1 MKKFYLLFTAML
13 ALFVTTAKADR
24 ILFSENYEAGGV
36 PKTWTINGG
45 TGSIAGD
52 AEGKYFSFALGQN
65 NGRSAHCLWGES
77 IFDPVKEG
85 LTEYAVSIDFQ
96 YQAFGNNQYNGEFA
110 VFSGEKCIKTNG
122 NSSGNWSPYCTIT
135 PDCLFDM
142 NESEDAIKAMDTKD
156 PTLWYLNGD
165 VDNSFNLTAGTWYTL
180 VLNVNVATREVSFTI
195 DDLDGTFHKAG
206 SKTLA
211 EDANIYA
218 SGLYLMN
225 ARYQSVV
232 NIDNVKVTVPG
243 DFANI
248 PVIAL
253 TGLNMA
259 ERTYTI
265 TFMEGETLHVTT
277 TDGSE
282 KVVGYY
288 ETGDVPGAYVI
299 TTSTSGK
306 ITAYTTAGTMQSE
319 QVSVDVVCETINLEG
334 VVKYGIIEAEEGFA
348 KTYQFT
354 IDNSKIEMQPEIFMD
369 FNFKSED
376 GQHDLTLTNQNSGVS
391 VKVSS
396 KGTLTVTT
404 KALGYGPGTTTIEND
419 KEFIIKYDIDFQ
431 KVTGEQLL
439 EKGFEKM
446 DDLNS
451 VTMSGESNW
460 TGRMRMYYKIATG
473 EKDEEGNDIYNN
485 YAVYGFNEN
494 AENYE
499 ATVAGYVGKGLDNP
513 VRQLV
518 EYKGDP
524 IQRYRFVQSKLTQEA
539 ATSLFAPM
547 YLWYGTTGIDKTTG
561 WDIAEDGTYTAKV
574 DANGNPGGTTNV
586 KIYEGIGLVHSGI
599 LGDDEKYDPA
609 NKGYGNIIISN
620 VTLGVDGLTDK
631 DLIVVSKIDNYGGG
645 SVHPEFPVGTNP
657 ETAKAEYKNNTH
669 LGAVNSTVKGTETF
683 QLVNTNTALNRVL
696 VLTEKNGTGIEELPY
711 NKVVSD
717 HNAPIYNL
725 NGVQVSPNALKKGL
739 YIKQGKKFVVR

>member
-1 MKKFYLLFTAML
+1 MKKIYLMFTAML
-13 ALFVTTAKADR
+13 ALFATTAKADR
-24 ILFSENYEAGGV
+24 ILFAENYEAGGV
-36 PKTWTINGG
+36 PATWTVNGG

-77 IFDPVKEG
+77 IFDSVKEG

-122 NSSGNWSPYCTIT
+122 NSDGNWSPYCTIT

-180 VLNVNVATREVSFTI
+180 VLNVNVATREVSFAI

-225 ARYQSVV
+225 ARYQSVI

-243 DFANI
+243 DYANI

-265 TFMEGETLHVTT
+265 TFMEGETLHVTA

-319 QVSVDVVCETINLEG
+319 PVSVDVVCEPITLDG
-334 VVKYGIIEAEEGFA
+334 VVSYGIVNASEGFA

-354 IDNSKIEMQPEIFMD
+354 IDNSNIEMQPEIFMD
-369 FNFKSED
+369 FTFKSD
-376 GQHDLTLTNQNSGVS
+376 NGTDDFVLTNQNNGAQVTIP
-391 VKVSS
+391 S

-404 KALGYGPGTTTIEND
+404 KALGYANGSTTIKND
-419 KEFIIKYDIDFQ
+419 IEYIVKHDIDIQ
-431 KVTGEQLL
+431 HTTADELL
-439 EKGFEKM
+439 AKGFEKL

-451 VTMSGESNW
+451 SNTSGESNW
-460 TGRMRMYYKIATG
+460 TGRLRHAFSIATG
-473 EKDEEGNDIYNN
+473 EKDDEGNDILKY
-485 YAVYGFNEN
+485 YAVYGPN
-494 AENYE
+494 ASGVDKEGNPLTAEYF
-499 ATVAGYVGKGLDNP
+499 AGAKCDFGDKPAANFDV
-513 VRQLV
+513 V
-518 EYKGDP
+518 EP
-524 IQRYRFVQSKLTQEA
+524 IQRYRFLQSKLNEETA
-539 ATSLFAPM
+539 HSLFAPM
-547 YLWYGTTGIDKTTG
+547 YVWYGTTGVDKSYYE
-561 WDIAEDGTYTAKV
+561 EDGVTPKV
-574 DANGNPGGTTNV
+574 DPAGNPGGSTNLQV
-586 KIYEGIGLVHSGI
+586 KLGIGIVFSGQVNDAENYNPNSIAYSPI
-599 LGDDEKYDPA
+599 LI
-609 NKGYGNIIISN
+609 N
-620 VTLGVDGLTDK
+620 TTTMGVDGLTDE

-645 SVHPEFPVGTNP
+645 SVHPSFPAGTDP
-657 ETAKAEYKNNTH
+657 TAAKAEYKAMH
-669 LGAVNSTVKGTETF
+669 LGAVNSTCKGTETF
-683 QLVNTNTALNRVL
+683 TLNRVDAALNRVL
-696 VLTEKNGTGIEELPY
+696 VLSPKNGTGIEEINY

-725 NGVQVSPNALKKGL
+725 NGVRVDGALKKGI
-739 YIKQGKKFVVR
+739 YIKQGKKFIVK